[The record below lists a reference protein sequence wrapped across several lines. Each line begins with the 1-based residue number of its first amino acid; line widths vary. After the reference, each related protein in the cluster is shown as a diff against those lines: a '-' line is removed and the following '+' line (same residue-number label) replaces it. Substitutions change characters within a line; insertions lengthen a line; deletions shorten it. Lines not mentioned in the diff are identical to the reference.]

1 VAIGVKLNYI
11 DKEEISMKKVLMV
24 LLLMILSFTFIGC
37 DGSGNDGDPET
48 LIIQFVP
55 STTIDSDKLTLLK
68 NLEEMLEAE
77 LATAGY
83 EINVNIGVGTS
94 YASVIEAMVSGQVHV
109 GFLTSQQ
116 YAYTTLEFPDKVEV
130 ILTSVRNAYEI
141 QIDSEGNEITD
152 KATLIAAANASG
164 YAGETT
170 SEHKVSSYYSMLLVR
185 TEDLAEYE
193 TNGVSALAGKSVG
206 VQSTTSGS
214 GYVYPSFLLYQNELS
229 FVTGTPDA
237 SEGEVKA
244 VTIGGH
250 QNAVLG
256 LLNEDVD
263 AVFAFFDARYST
275 DSYTSWQ
282 DANPDEN
289 IFDYT
294 SVVALTDPIFNDTIS
309 AVTSLSD
316 GLKEAIQDAFMEIIQ
331 TEDGLEVLAIYNHT
345 GYMVAE
351 DASYESERELYQFL
365 HQDDKD

>member
-1 VAIGVKLNYI
+1 
-11 DKEEISMKKVLMV
+11 MKKVLLV
-24 LLLMILSFTFIGC
+24 LLLMVVSFVFVGC
-37 DGSGNDGDPET
+37 DNNAETGDPET

-68 NLEEMLEAE
+68 NLEEMLETR

-83 EINVNIGVGTS
+83 DINVNIGVGTS

-116 YAYTTLEFPDKVEV
+116 YAYTTLEFPGKVEV

-141 QIDSEGNEITD
+141 QIDDDGNEITD
-152 KATLIAAANASG
+152 KAALITAANTTG
-164 YAGETT
+164 YNAATT

-193 TNGVSALAGKSVG
+193 TNGLAALAGKKVA

-214 GYVYPSFLLYQNELS
+214 GYVYPSFLLYQNELE
-229 FVTGTPDA
+229 FVTGTPNA
-237 SEGEVKA
+237 ANGEVQA

-250 QNAVLG
+250 QNAVLA

-263 AVFAFFDARYST
+263 ATFAFFDARYST

-282 DANPDEN
+282 DANPGVN
-289 IFDYT
+289 IYDYT

-309 AVTSLSD
+309 AITGLSD
-316 GLKEAIQDAFMEIIQ
+316 GLKAAIQDAFIDIIGT
-331 TEDGLEVLAIYNHT
+331 TEGLEVLAIYNHT
-345 GYMVAE
+345 GYMVAV
-351 DASYESERELYQFL
+351 DSAYESERELYQFL
-365 HQDDKD
+365 HQDEE